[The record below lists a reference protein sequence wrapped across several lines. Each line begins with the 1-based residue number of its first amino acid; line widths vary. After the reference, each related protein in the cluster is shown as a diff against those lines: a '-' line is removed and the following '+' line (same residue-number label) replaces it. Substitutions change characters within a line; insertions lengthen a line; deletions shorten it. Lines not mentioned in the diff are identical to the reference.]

1 MDYKNNSNVQNII
14 NIFNKN
20 FEIVDI
26 YRVRGAY
33 DSLVK
38 KDKKGENNL
47 SNIVDDIFDD
57 DDNDEDK
64 MTSEPSTKEASQK
77 NSSSNPFSNNEQF
90 GSSDQNEKSNCFKHS
105 SQDYLKQKYSE
116 IAEEIFEIISPL
128 SDEHKIRNIL
138 TEVKNH
144 FNKN

>member
-1 MDYKNNSNVQNII
+1 MDYKNNSKVQDII
-14 NIFNKN
+14 NIFKKN
-20 FEIVDI
+20 LEFVDI
-26 YRVRGAY
+26 NRVRGAY
-33 DSLVK
+33 DSLVR
-38 KDKKGENNL
+38 KDNRGEYNL

-57 DDNDEDK
+57 DNDDEDK
-64 MTSEPSTKEASQK
+64 MACEPSTKETSQK
-77 NSSSNPFSNNEQF
+77 NSSSNPLSNNDQF
-90 GSSDQNEKSNCFKHS
+90 EISDQNEKSNCFKHS